1 MDSAGTAKGRRTLQY
16 DEGDF
21 SLVVGGPLYGL
32 LLKAGL
38 VAPPLRRL
46 RRRML
51 VFVAITWLPLLVLTI
66 IEGTAVDGVT
76 IPFLYDVEAY
86 ARFFVALPLLVLAEV
101 ALHRRL
107 GAAVSQFRR
116 TGLVPPNFVPQF
128 EASIASAIRL
138 RDSVVVEVAILVL
151 AFVAAWV
158 MWRYAPALPASTW
171 YASVDAG
178 RVELSGAGNWFVHG
192 AAPLSQ
198 FLLIRLYFRLYIWGR
213 FLWQVSRMR
222 LRLTPAHPDRA
233 AGLGFLQESVAGFV
247 PLLLAQACIGSGFV
261 ASRVLFNG
269 RSVLDFRMEA
279 IALAVMLLVAVLLPL
294 CVFMVQ
300 LVETRQ
306 SAINDY
312 GALASSYVRDFDR
325 RWIRGTSPPLEP
337 LLGNADVQSLADL
350 GGSYDLVRGMRFV
363 PFDSRVVILVLLAIV
378 IPFLPLVFTVFSLPE
393 LLSRLAQ
400 VMF

>member
-1 MDSAGTAKGRRTLQY
+1 MAASSHSQVCGV
-16 DEGDF
+16 ENF
-21 SLVVGGPLYGL
+21 SLVVGGPLYAL

-38 VAPPLRRL
+38 VQPPLRRL
-46 RRRML
+46 RRRIL
-51 VFVAITWLPLLVLTI
+51 VFVALAWAPLLLLTMM
-66 IEGTAVDGVT
+66 EGTALENVE

-86 ARFFVALPLLVLAEV
+86 ARFLVALPLMVFADV
-101 ALHRRL
+101 VLHRRL
-107 GAAVSQFRR
+107 GAAVTQFRR
-116 TGLVPPNFVPQF
+116 TDLVPPDFVLRF

-138 RDSVVVEVAILVL
+138 RDSVVAEVAILVL
-151 AFVAAWV
+151 AFVAAWL
-158 MWRYAPALPASTW
+158 MWRYAPALAASTW
-171 YASVDAG
+171 YANVEGGRVDLTVAG
-178 RVELSGAGNWFVHG
+178 RWFVHA

-233 AGLGFLQESVAGFV
+233 GGLGFLQESVAGFV
-247 PLLLAQACIGSGFV
+247 PLLLAQACIASGYV
-261 ASRVLFNG
+261 AARVLFNG

-279 IALAVMLLVAVLLPL
+279 IALAVMLLLAVLLPL
-294 CVFMVQ
+294 CMFMVQ
-300 LVETRQ
+300 LIQTRQ
-306 SAINDY
+306 TAMNDY
-312 GALASSYVRDFDR
+312 GAMASSYVRDFDS
-325 RWIRGTSPPLEP
+325 RWIQGTAPTLAP

-350 GGSYDLVRGMRFV
+350 GGSYDLVRGMRLV
-363 PFDSRVVILVLLAIV
+363 PFDSRVVTLVLLAIV